1 VVANFGFD
9 VSDQADF
16 GAFRVGYDG
25 RLVLKGGSLEL
36 RDDGTIRLRELD
48 ARWDKL
54 DFSLAV
60 KLPEISFGG
69 GLVEVPLGSILVPGT
84 GVFSGGKT
92 VTFTV
97 HLAPLVEHELS
108 LVGSPLIQHFKP
120 GVTPIGKHCQDLHTA
135 LDIDDTKQQWRVFC
149 DPQTIDF
156 DLFDFADTVGDLF
169 EEAFTG
175 ALDAAL
181 PRGLLHDL
189 ILAGIGSIADLLR
202 TLLDI
207 PDDISEWLSDLF
219 NVSLGSSTSSCSSWP
234 TSSANAFPSS
244 SWTTPTR
251 CSPRPS
257 RRASSCGASPT
268 ARRGRPWSGPATTAS
283 TRPRRTSWP
292 ASRSCSSPT
301 PPPASSSSRRRLGSR
316 TGPGQRAGAAG
327 PGQRAGRHETGHPVR

>member
-1 VVANFGFD
+1 MADLTIAVSEAVCAKTLEVVVANFGFD

-36 RDDGTIRLRELD
+36 REDGTIRLRELD

-84 GVFSGGKT
+84 GVFTGGKT

-97 HLAPLVEHELS
+97 HLAPFVKHELS

-219 NVSLGSSTSSCSSWP
+219 NVSLGVFNLILQFVADFFGTCISFFQLDDP
-234 TSSANAFPSS
+234 YPMFPK
-244 SWTTPTR
+244 TVEKGVELPDVTVPLEHL
-251 CSPRPS
+251 
-257 RRASSCGASPT
+257 T
-268 ARRGRPWSGPATTAS
+268 ATVSDVELVVTADI
-283 TRPRRTSWP
+283 
-292 ASRSCSSPT
+292 
-301 PPPASSSSRRRLGSR
+301 
-316 TGPGQRAGAAG
+316 GAAS
-327 PGQRAGRHETGHPVR
+327 

>member
-1 VVANFGFD
+1 MADLTIAFSEAVCAKTLEVVVANFGFD

-25 RLVLKGGSLEL
+25 RLFLKGGSLEL

-97 HLAPLVEHELS
+97 HLAPFVKHELS

-120 GVTPIGKHCQDLHTA
+120 GVTPVGKHCQDLHTA

-219 NVSLGSSTSSCSSWP
+219 NVSLGVFNLILQFVADFFGKCISFFQLDDPYPMFSKTVEKGVELPDVTVPLEHLTATVSDVELVV
-234 TSSANAFPSS
+234 TADI
-244 SWTTPTR
+244 
-251 CSPRPS
+251 
-257 RRASSCGASPT
+257 GAVS
-268 ARRGRPWSGPATTAS
+268 
-283 TRPRRTSWP
+283 
-292 ASRSCSSPT
+292 
-301 PPPASSSSRRRLGSR
+301 
-316 TGPGQRAGAAG
+316 
-327 PGQRAGRHETGHPVR
+327 

>member
-1 VVANFGFD
+1 MADLTIAVSEAVCAKTLEVVVANFGFD

-25 RLVLKGGSLEL
+25 RLFLKGGSIEL

-60 KLPEISFGG
+60 KLPDISFGG
-69 GLVEVPLGSILVPGT
+69 GVVEVPLGSILLPGT
-84 GVFSGGKT
+84 GIFSGGKT

-97 HLAPLVEHELS
+97 RLAPFVEHELS
-108 LVGSPLIQHFKP
+108 LVASPLIQHFDP
-120 GVTPIGKHCQDLHTA
+120 ATTVIGKHCQDLHTA
-135 LDIDDTKQQWRVFC
+135 LGIDDTKPQWRIFC

-169 EEAFTG
+169 EDAFTD

-219 NVSLGSSTSSCSSWP
+219 NVSLGVFNLILQFVADFFGKCISFFQLDDP
-234 TSSANAFPSS
+234 YPMFPKTVEKGVELPDVTVPLEHLAATVSDVELVV
-244 SWTTPTR
+244 T
-251 CSPRPS
+251 
-257 RRASSCGASPT
+257 ADIGAVS
-268 ARRGRPWSGPATTAS
+268 
-283 TRPRRTSWP
+283 
-292 ASRSCSSPT
+292 
-301 PPPASSSSRRRLGSR
+301 
-316 TGPGQRAGAAG
+316 
-327 PGQRAGRHETGHPVR
+327 

>member
-1 VVANFGFD
+1 MADLTIAVSEAVCAKTLEVVVANFGFD

-97 HLAPLVEHELS
+97 HLAPFVKHELS

-189 ILAGIGSIADLLR
+189 IMAGIGSIADLLR

-219 NVSLGSSTSSCSSWP
+219 NVSLGVFNLILQFVADFFGKCISFFQLDDP
-234 TSSANAFPSS
+234 YPMFPKTAEKGVELPDVTVPLEHLTATVSDVELVV
-244 SWTTPTR
+244 T
-251 CSPRPS
+251 
-257 RRASSCGASPT
+257 ADIGAVS
-268 ARRGRPWSGPATTAS
+268 
-283 TRPRRTSWP
+283 
-292 ASRSCSSPT
+292 
-301 PPPASSSSRRRLGSR
+301 
-316 TGPGQRAGAAG
+316 
-327 PGQRAGRHETGHPVR
+327 

>member
-1 VVANFGFD
+1 MADLTIAVSEAVCAKTLEVVVANFGFD

-16 GAFRVGYDG
+16 GPFRVSYDG
-25 RLVLKGGSLEL
+25 HLFLKGGSLTL

-97 HLAPLVEHELS
+97 HLAPFVKHELS
-108 LVGSPLIQHFKP
+108 LIGSPLIQHFEP

-169 EEAFTG
+169 EEAFTD

-189 ILAGIGSIADLLR
+189 IRAGIGSIADLLR

-219 NVSLGSSTSSCSSWP
+219 NVSLGVFNLILQFVADFFGKCISFFQLDDP
-234 TSSANAFPSS
+234 YPMFPKTVEKGVELPDVTIPLEHLTATVSDVELVV
-244 SWTTPTR
+244 T
-251 CSPRPS
+251 
-257 RRASSCGASPT
+257 ADIGAVS
-268 ARRGRPWSGPATTAS
+268 
-283 TRPRRTSWP
+283 
-292 ASRSCSSPT
+292 
-301 PPPASSSSRRRLGSR
+301 
-316 TGPGQRAGAAG
+316 
-327 PGQRAGRHETGHPVR
+327 

>member
-1 VVANFGFD
+1 MADLTIAVSEAVCAKTLEVVVANFGFD

-25 RLVLKGGSLEL
+25 RLFLKGGSLEL

-69 GLVEVPLGSILVPGT
+69 GVVEVPLGSILLPGT
-84 GVFSGGKT
+84 GIFSGGKT

-97 HLAPLVEHELS
+97 HLAPFVEHELS
-108 LVGSPLIQHFKP
+108 LVASPLIRHFDP
-120 GVTPIGKHCQDLHTA
+120 ATTVIGKHCQDLHTA
-135 LDIDDTKQQWRVFC
+135 LDIDDTKPQWRIFC

-169 EEAFTG
+169 EDAFTD

-202 TLLDI
+202 MLLDI

-219 NVSLGSSTSSCSSWP
+219 NVSLGVFNLILQFVADFFGTCIP
-234 TSSANAFPSS
+234 FFQLDDPYPMFPKTVEKGVELPDVTIPLEHLTATVSDVELVV
-244 SWTTPTR
+244 T
-251 CSPRPS
+251 
-257 RRASSCGASPT
+257 ADIGAVS
-268 ARRGRPWSGPATTAS
+268 
-283 TRPRRTSWP
+283 
-292 ASRSCSSPT
+292 
-301 PPPASSSSRRRLGSR
+301 
-316 TGPGQRAGAAG
+316 
-327 PGQRAGRHETGHPVR
+327 

>member
-1 VVANFGFD
+1 MADLTIAVSEAVCAKTLEVVVANFGFD

-16 GAFRVGYDG
+16 GVFRVGYDG
-25 RLVLKGGSLEL
+25 RLFLKGGSLEL

-69 GLVEVPLGSILVPGT
+69 GLVEVPLGSILLPGT
-84 GVFSGGKT
+84 GIFSGGKT

-97 HLAPLVEHELS
+97 HLAPFVKHELS
-108 LVGSPLIQHFKP
+108 LIASPLIQHFDP
-120 GVTPIGKHCQDLHTA
+120 ATTAIGKHCQDLHTA
-135 LDIDDTKQQWRVFC
+135 LDIDDTKPQWRIFC

-169 EEAFTG
+169 EDAFTD

-181 PRGLLHDL
+181 PHGLLHDL

-219 NVSLGSSTSSCSSWP
+219 NVSLGVFNLILQFVADFFGKCISFFQLDDP
-234 TSSANAFPSS
+234 YPMFPKTVEKGVELPDVTVPLEHLTATVSDVELVV
-244 SWTTPTR
+244 T
-251 CSPRPS
+251 
-257 RRASSCGASPT
+257 ADIGAVS
-268 ARRGRPWSGPATTAS
+268 
-283 TRPRRTSWP
+283 
-292 ASRSCSSPT
+292 
-301 PPPASSSSRRRLGSR
+301 
-316 TGPGQRAGAAG
+316 
-327 PGQRAGRHETGHPVR
+327 

>member
-1 VVANFGFD
+1 MADLTIAVSEAVCAKTLEVVVANFGFD

-16 GAFRVGYDG
+16 GAFRVSYDG
-25 RLVLKGGSLEL
+25 RLFLKGGSLEL

-69 GLVEVPLGSILVPGT
+69 GVVEVPLGSILLPGT
-84 GVFSGGKT
+84 GIFSGGKT

-97 HLAPLVEHELS
+97 HLAPFVKHELS
-108 LVGSPLIQHFKP
+108 LVASPLIQPFEP

-135 LDIDDTKQQWRVFC
+135 LGIDDTKPQWRIFC

-169 EEAFTG
+169 EEAFTD

-189 ILAGIGSIADLLR
+189 IVAGIGSIADLLR

-219 NVSLGSSTSSCSSWP
+219 NVSLGVFNLILQFVADFFGTCISFFQLDDP
-234 TSSANAFPSS
+234 YPMFPKTVEKGVELPDVTIPLEHLTATVSDVELVV
-244 SWTTPTR
+244 T
-251 CSPRPS
+251 
-257 RRASSCGASPT
+257 ADIGAVS
-268 ARRGRPWSGPATTAS
+268 
-283 TRPRRTSWP
+283 
-292 ASRSCSSPT
+292 
-301 PPPASSSSRRRLGSR
+301 
-316 TGPGQRAGAAG
+316 
-327 PGQRAGRHETGHPVR
+327 

>member
-1 VVANFGFD
+1 MADLTIAVSEAVCAKTLEVVVANFGFD

-84 GVFSGGKT
+84 GVFTGGKT

-97 HLAPLVEHELS
+97 HPAPFVKHELS

-120 GVTPIGKHCQDLHTA
+120 GVTPIGKHCQDLHAA

-219 NVSLGSSTSSCSSWP
+219 NVSLGVFNLILQFVADFFGTCISFFQLDDP
-234 TSSANAFPSS
+234 YPMFPK
-244 SWTTPTR
+244 TVEKGVELPDVTVPLEHL
-251 CSPRPS
+251 
-257 RRASSCGASPT
+257 T
-268 ARRGRPWSGPATTAS
+268 ATVSDVELVVTADI
-283 TRPRRTSWP
+283 
-292 ASRSCSSPT
+292 
-301 PPPASSSSRRRLGSR
+301 
-316 TGPGQRAGAAG
+316 GAAS
-327 PGQRAGRHETGHPVR
+327 

>member
-1 VVANFGFD
+1 MADLTIAVSEAVCAKTLEVVVANFGFD

-97 HLAPLVEHELS
+97 HLAPFVKHELS
-108 LVGSPLIQHFKP
+108 LVGSPLIQHFEP

-219 NVSLGSSTSSCSSWP
+219 NVSLGVFNLILQFVADFFGTCISFFQLDDP
-234 TSSANAFPSS
+234 YPMFPKTVEKGVELPDVTVPLEHLTATVSDVELVV
-244 SWTTPTR
+244 T
-251 CSPRPS
+251 
-257 RRASSCGASPT
+257 ADIGAVS
-268 ARRGRPWSGPATTAS
+268 
-283 TRPRRTSWP
+283 
-292 ASRSCSSPT
+292 
-301 PPPASSSSRRRLGSR
+301 
-316 TGPGQRAGAAG
+316 
-327 PGQRAGRHETGHPVR
+327 

>member
-1 VVANFGFD
+1 MADLTIAVSEAVCAKTLEVVVANFGFD

-97 HLAPLVEHELS
+97 HLAPFVKHELS

-219 NVSLGSSTSSCSSWP
+219 NVSLGVFNLILQFVADFFGKCVSFFQLDDP
-234 TSSANAFPSS
+234 YPMFPKTVEKGVELPDVTVPLEHLTATVSDVELVV
-244 SWTTPTR
+244 T
-251 CSPRPS
+251 
-257 RRASSCGASPT
+257 ADIGAVS
-268 ARRGRPWSGPATTAS
+268 
-283 TRPRRTSWP
+283 
-292 ASRSCSSPT
+292 
-301 PPPASSSSRRRLGSR
+301 
-316 TGPGQRAGAAG
+316 
-327 PGQRAGRHETGHPVR
+327 